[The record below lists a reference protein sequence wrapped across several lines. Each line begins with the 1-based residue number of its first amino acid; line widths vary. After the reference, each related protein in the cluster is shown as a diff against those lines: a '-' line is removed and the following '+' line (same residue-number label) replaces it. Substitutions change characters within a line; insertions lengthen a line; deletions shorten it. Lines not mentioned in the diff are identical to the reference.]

1 MESNAEKH
9 PNSKNFFKFLVNSV
23 LYNGFQWIQ
32 KGARALGT
40 NTLKWEY
47 RHVEEKRYPGNFR
60 VED

>member
-1 MESNAEKH
+1 MEPNAEKH

-40 NTLKWEY
+40 NTLK
-47 RHVEEKRYPGNFR
+47 
-60 VED
+60 